1 MNIIKMLKLGIELIT
16 VQLFLVLGLYLMTV
30 FKVDLDLVTLL
41 LSLVILEVVKVGLW
55 SLLLLMPSLLVIKL
69 ITIRSNSE
77 RIMWVNDLIAT
88 LQGILLMRLINTVRR
103 FKPMLIVS
111 KVNLLLKNMLR
122 NRRQ

>member
-77 RIMWVNDLIAT
+77 RTMWVNDLIAT
-88 LQGILLMRLINTVRR
+88 LQGTLLMKLINTVRK
-103 FKPMLIVS
+103 FKRM
-111 KVNLLLKNMLR
+111 
-122 NRRQ
+122 